1 MGRVFFNTRLNIHAL
16 NAAYEVLDSDSGKVF
31 MLSSTGGADRDWETK
46 ILFPFFKVFKIN
58 N

>member
-31 MLSSTGGADRDWETK
+31 MLSSTGGAYTITLPTAPVEEFSSTSW
-46 ILFPFFKVFKIN
+46 
-58 N
+58 